1 MDVMIINKSGI
12 TIRLSMKV
20 LRVLG
25 RVTQGVRLINIG
37 DKDEIASVAKI
48 NYIPGDEE
56 ELDENGNPII
66 VEQVVELDENGNPI
80 VTVASDENPIAV
92 IPPTEGSALMNTI
105 IDRAMD
111 DAAINPNTDD
121 ANNTQ
126 EEETPPTE

>member
-1 MDVMIINKSGI
+1 
-12 TIRLSMKV
+12 MKD

-56 ELDENGNPII
+56 ELDENGNPI
-66 VEQVVELDENGNPI
+66 VTVELDENGNPI
-80 VTVASDENPIAV
+80 AV
-92 IPPTEGSALMNTI
+92 IPPSEGSELLNTI

-111 DAAINPNTDD
+111 DAVINPISSDD
-121 ANNTQ
+121 QLEKEEDELAK
-126 EEETPPTE
+126 EEEDLGDDVPPVE

>member
-1 MDVMIINKSGI
+1 
-12 TIRLSMKV
+12 MKD

-66 VEQVVELDENGNPI
+66 TVELDENGNPI
-80 VTVASDENPIAV
+80 AV
-92 IPPTEGSALMNTI
+92 IPPSEGSELMNTI

-111 DAAINPNTDD
+111 DAVINPINSDEELD
-121 ANNTQ
+121 NIEDKLGK
-126 EEETPPTE
+126 EEEEDLGDDVPPVE